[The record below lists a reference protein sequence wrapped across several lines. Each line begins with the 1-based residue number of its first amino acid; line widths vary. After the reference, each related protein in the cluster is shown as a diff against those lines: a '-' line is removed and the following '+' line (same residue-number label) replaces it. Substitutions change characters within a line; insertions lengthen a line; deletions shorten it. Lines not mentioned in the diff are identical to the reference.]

1 MSDLVRLEA
10 HGDVGLI
17 VIDHPPV
24 NALSAAV
31 RAGLVA
37 CIDKLGADPALRCG
51 VLACDGRTFVA
62 GADIREFNNP
72 VPPAGSTQA
81 VTTNAVCA
89 AIDASQ
95 KPIVAA
101 LFGTTL
107 GGGLEVALSC
117 HGRVIEAQGKVGL
130 PEVKI
135 GLLPGAGGT
144 QRLPRLVGP
153 LAALDMITTGRHVP
167 ASEALSLGIV
177 GEIAT
182 DLRPAAMSA
191 ARALADAGTWPRLRD
206 EPTPAVDRA
215 AFDAAV
221 TAVGKRARGAIAPV
235 RAAEAVSWSL
245 DAPFDDALARESEA
259 FQALRAGPQSR
270 ALRHIF
276 AADRA
281 AAKAPT
287 DEPPLPIATAGVIG
301 GGTMGSGIAIS
312 LADSGLSV
320 TLVEVGDDAVR
331 AAEARVRA
339 VYDRQLASG
348 RLTEAGHAARLARVT
363 FSTEMAALAQADLV
377 IEAIIENIDAKQDVF
392 RRLSAITRADAILA
406 SNTSYLDIDLLA
418 DVVVH
423 PERVLGLHFFSP
435 AHVMK
440 LLEIVRPARL
450 APAVLAT
457 ALALAKRI
465 GKQPV
470 VSGICDGFIGNR
482 IFSTWRKQCDF
493 ALEDGALPHEIDRA
507 LESWGMAM
515 GPYAVADLAGL
526 DIGWAQRKRLA
537 PTRNLAARYVP
548 IADWIAEQGRFGQKT
563 GAGYYLHRDGK
574 REIDPAIT
582 ALVERAS
589 AERGITRQPV
599 PAERIQSRVLAAM
612 ANEGARILEEGVAAR
627 PSDIDVV
634 LVHGYGF
641 PAWRGGPMQAADEA
655 GLDTVLATVKEMHA
669 QSGPGWEPSKLLET
683 LVAEKRSFAS
693 LNG

>member
-1 MSDLVRLEA
+1 MSELVRLET
-10 HGDVGLI
+10 HGDIGLI

-24 NALSAAV
+24 NALFAAV
-31 RAGLVA
+31 RAGLV
-37 CIDKLGADPALRCG
+37 GAIHALAAAPGLRAG

-72 VPPAGSTQA
+72 VPAA
-81 VTTNAVCA
+81 ITTNAVCEA
-89 AIDASQ
+89 LDTSP

-101 LFGTTL
+101 LHGTTL
-107 GGGLEVALSC
+107 GGGLEVALAC
-117 HGRVIEAQGKVGL
+117 HARIITPDGKVGL
-130 PEVKI
+130 PEVRI

-144 QRLPRLVGP
+144 QRLPRLVGA
-153 LAALDMITTGRHVP
+153 LAALDIITSGRHVP
-167 ASEALSLGIV
+167 ADEAAKLGIV
-177 GEIAT
+177 DEIAT
-182 DLRPAAMSA
+182 DLRADAMRR
-191 ARALADAGTWPRLRD
+191 ARALADGGTWPRLRD
-206 EPTPAVDRA
+206 LPPKPVDRA

-221 TAVGKRARGAIAPV
+221 ASVSKRARGAIAPLK
-235 RAAEAVSWSL
+235 AAEAVGWSL
-245 DAPFDDALARESEA
+245 DLPFDEALARESEA
-259 FQALRAGPQSR
+259 FQALRIGPQSK

-281 AAKAPT
+281 AAKSPDDA
-287 DEPPLPIATAGVIG
+287 EPWPVRKAGVIG

-312 LADSGLSV
+312 LVDSGLQV
-320 TLVEVGDDAVR
+320 TLVEVTAEAVL
-331 AAEARVRA
+331 AAETRVRA
-339 VYDRQLASG
+339 VYDRQVKSG
-348 RLTEAGHAARLARVT
+348 RLSAEAYAERLSRLTFAAD
-363 FSTEMAALAQADLV
+363 MHALADSDLV
-377 IEAIIENIDAKQDVF
+377 IEAIIENLEAKQSVF
-392 RRLSAITRADAILA
+392 RTLSGITRRNAILA
-406 SNTSYLDIDLLA
+406 SNTSYLNIDLLA
-418 DVVVH
+418 DVVDN

-440 LLEIVRPARL
+440 LLEIVRPERL
-450 APAVLAT
+450 SPSVLAT

-493 ALEDGALPHEIDRA
+493 ALEDGALPHEVDRA

-537 PTRNLAARYVP
+537 PTRDPAARYVP
-548 IADWIAEQGRFGQKT
+548 IADWIAERGHFGQKT

-574 REIDPAIT
+574 RETDPEVT

-589 AERGITRQPV
+589 AERGLVRKPV
-599 PAERIQSRVLAAM
+599 SSERIQTRVLAAM
-612 ANEGARILEEGVAAR
+612 ANEGAKILGEGVARR

-641 PAWRGGPMQAADEA
+641 PAWRGGPMHAADEV
-655 GLDTVLATVKEMHA
+655 GLDVILTTVREMHA
-669 QSGPGWEPSKLLET
+669 ESGPGWEPAPLLEK
-683 LVAEKRSFAS
+683 LVAEGRDFGSMNS
-693 LNG
+693 

>member
-31 RAGLVA
+31 RAALVA
-37 CIDKLGADPALRCG
+37 CIQKLAANSALRSG

-62 GADIREFNNP
+62 GADIREFNSP
-72 VPPAGSTQA
+72 VPGA

-89 AIDASQ
+89 ALDSSP

-101 LFGTTL
+101 LHGTTL
-107 GGGLEVALSC
+107 GGGLEVALCC
-117 HGRVIEAQGKVGL
+117 HGRVIAPEGKVGL
-130 PEVKI
+130 PEVRI

-144 QRLPRLVGP
+144 QRLPRLAGP
-153 LAALDMITTGRHVP
+153 MAALDMITSGRHV
-167 ASEALSLGIV
+167 AAAEALSLGIV
-177 GEIAT
+177 DEIAT
-182 DLRPAAMSA
+182 DLRPAAIRA
-191 ARALADAGTWPRLRD
+191 ARALADAGTWRCLRD
-206 EPTPAVDRA
+206 TPTPQVDRA

-221 TAVGKRARGAIAPV
+221 ATVGKRARGAIAPA

-245 DAPFDDALARESEA
+245 DLSFDDALARETEA
-259 FQALRAGPQSR
+259 FQALRTGPQSR

-287 DEPPLPIATAGVIG
+287 NDQPWPLRSAGVIG

-312 LADSGLSV
+312 LVDSGLPV
-320 TLVEVGDDAVR
+320 TLVEVTAEAVM
-331 AAEARVRA
+331 AAETRVRA
-339 VYDRQLASG
+339 VYDRQLKSG
-348 RLTEAGHAARLARVT
+348 RLTEEDYAERLARLT
-363 FSTEMAALAQADLV
+363 FSSDMNTLADADLV

-392 RRLSAITRADAILA
+392 RKLSGITRRNAILA

-418 DVVVH
+418 DVVDN

-470 VSGICDGFIGNR
+470 ISGICDGFIGNR

-493 ALEDGALPHEIDRA
+493 ALEDGALPHEVDRA

-537 PTRNLAARYVP
+537 PTRDPAARYVP

-574 REIDPAIT
+574 RETDPLIT

-589 AERGITRQPV
+589 TERGLVRKPVAAERVQL
-599 PAERIQSRVLAAM
+599 RVLAAM
-612 ANEGARILEEGVAAR
+612 ANEGAKILEEGIATR

-641 PAWRGGPMQAADEA
+641 PSWRGGPMQAADEA
-655 GLDTVLATVKEMHA
+655 GLDTILATVQAMHA
-669 QSGPGWEPSKLLET
+669 ESGPGFEPAKLLER